1 MRLIQASDAKTHLS
15 RLLDEVE
22 RGETLVITRHG
33 MPIARIIPEPE
44 WPRTEIS
51 CTLESIRA
59 IRRTEPP
66 LLPEETLPERGK
78 GRKY

>member
-22 RGETLVITRHG
+22 RGETLVITRHR

-51 CTLESIRA
+51 CTLELIRA